1 LQSKILVLQ
10 DIAKKYSLTKSFY
23 KQIKSDIE
31 YDQSKISKERNSMIA
46 NLPKKLATKLNY
58 LINQKFIEN
67 NLYFVD
73 RPVEFVTAVLRFLR
87 PLRANPREVIFK
99 KGDYSDEIYFINS
112 GELTYFEN
120 YKKIDIPFEEIGKGE
135 YFGDIEIFFSD
146 LREFS
151 VRAILLSEMLSLC
164 RDDLFNSILQNFE
177 SLKVPLI
184 FKSKYRR
191 ERLLKVKTDALADY
205 ANTKNLAND
214 IDPNME
220 DQDMSSDA
228 NNFKRKFNKLR
239 NTLSPA
245 TRILLDP
252 MPSQNFE
259 SLKIEIRILTEKLKK
274 LEKYYEDNK
283 FSDKSSQKE
292 ETDEKDE
299 TNSLQKLETGTLEI
313 QRSESSKKSET
324 GIFKMQGE
332 PLEKQKQNFFQ
343 KSRSLEKKLSQGIE
357 SLKNEEVEVESLE

>member
-1 LQSKILVLQ
+1 
-10 DIAKKYSLTKSFY
+10 
-23 KQIKSDIE
+23 
-31 YDQSKISKERNSMIA
+31 
-46 NLPKKLATKLNY
+46 
-58 LINQKFIEN
+58 
-67 NLYFVD
+67 
-73 RPVEFVTAVLRFLR
+73 
-87 PLRANPREVIFK
+87 
-99 KGDYSDEIYFINS
+99 
-112 GELTYFEN
+112 
-120 YKKIDIPFEEIGKGE
+120 
-135 YFGDIEIFFSD
+135 
-146 LREFS
+146 
-151 VRAILLSEMLSLC
+151 MLSLC